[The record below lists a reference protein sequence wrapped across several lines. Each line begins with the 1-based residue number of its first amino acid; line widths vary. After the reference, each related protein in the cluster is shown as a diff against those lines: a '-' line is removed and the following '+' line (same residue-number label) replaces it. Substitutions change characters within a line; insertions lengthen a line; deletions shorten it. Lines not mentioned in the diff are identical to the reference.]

1 MALETARDNQR
12 AVELLEARRD
22 DQVLEIGFGHGRT
35 IREIAMR
42 VPNGVVAGVEVSER
56 MLRMASRLN
65 RDLID
70 PGRVELKLA
79 GGRAVPFESGRF
91 DRLISVH
98 TLYFWLEP
106 ADTLSEIARV
116 AKPGARLVLGFRTAD
131 EAFVRD
137 FPSSVYRFYR
147 TDEVESLLERAG
159 FGAIRFVRSKSH
171 AEGTVFGVAE
181 RSG

>member
-1 MALETARDNQR
+1 
-12 AVELLEARRD
+12 
-22 DQVLEIGFGHGRT
+22 
-35 IREIAMR
+35 
-42 VPNGVVAGVEVSER
+42 
-56 MLRMASRLN
+56 MASRLN
-65 RDLID
+65 RDLIER
-70 PGRVELKLA
+70 GRVELKLA

-116 AKPGARLVLGFRTAD
+116 AKPGARLVLGFRTAED

-181 RSG
+181 RTG